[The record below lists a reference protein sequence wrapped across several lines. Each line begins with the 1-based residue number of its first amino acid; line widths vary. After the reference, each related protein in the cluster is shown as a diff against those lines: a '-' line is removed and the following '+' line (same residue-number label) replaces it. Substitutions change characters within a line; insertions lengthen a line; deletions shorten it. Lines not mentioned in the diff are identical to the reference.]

1 MALTDSKIA
10 LVDLST
16 LPRSGMKGSHLP
28 KWIDSNDY
36 GVGEDSNR
44 AYEQRDGVLIA
55 RLSPGELLLLSSPTN
70 PSISALTT
78 APNANYRCY
87 PVRRQDSHY
96 WFSLTGACC
105 PEMFAKLC
113 AVDLSLDAFDN
124 HSVAQTP
131 VAKTSAIILR
141 HDIKDML
148 CYYLLGDSSTMLY
161 MWTCLVDAMKEFD
174 GQALDLRALGDLAGP
189 TGD

>member
-96 WFSLTGACC
+96 WFSLTGARC

-113 AVDLSLDAFDN
+113 AVDLSPDAFDN
-124 HSVAQTP
+124 HSVAQTS

-174 GQALDLRALGDLAGP
+174 GQTLGLRALGDLARP
-189 TGD
+189 TVD